1 MPLNDHTRLS
11 RDMREKIRHLLR
23 SFYNRLL
30 VERIPDR
37 IFATVNARPHG
48 EGSAGAS
55 LPPSGR
61 SSSSE
66 NSP

>member
-1 MPLNDHTRLS
+1 MPLNENTRLS

-37 IFATVNARPHG
+37 IFAAVKARAHG
-48 EGSAGAS
+48 EGSASAP
-55 LPPSGR
+55 LPPGGR
-61 SSSSE
+61 SNSSE
-66 NSP
+66 NLP

>member
-1 MPLNDHTRLS
+1 MPLNENTRLS

-37 IFATVNARPHG
+37 IFATVNARAHG
-48 EGSAGAS
+48 KGSAS
-55 LPPSGR
+55 PPSPR
-61 SSSSE
+61 SGPSNSSE
-66 NSP
+66 NLP

>member
-1 MPLNDHTRLS
+1 MPLNENTRLS

-37 IFATVNARPHG
+37 IFATVNARAHV
-48 EGSAGAS
+48 EGSASAP

-61 SSSSE
+61 SGSSE
-66 NSP
+66 NLP